1 MRMSILNTATTE
13 QMGCGI
19 VCFFF
24 RLYEIYKFVFLFLK
38 NAIAHNIIAM
48 LCSNPAK
55 IFIPFTAF
63 TPPEITRIQ
72 EVPASISPTRIFCPL
87 GGSSSAER
95 PSTDNVEA
103 TDAMG
108 SASVQKL
115 NVIVHK
121 NKIVIN
127 LLHGKVPI
135 I

>member
-1 MRMSILNTATTE
+1 MNTLSAEKRDMQIKAKKLRREGFVTGNVFGKNME
-13 QMGCGI
+13 GSMPLKI
-19 VCFFF
+19 
-24 RLYEIYKFVFLFLK
+24 EI
-38 NAIAHNIIAM
+38 
-48 LCSNPAK
+48 
-55 IFIPFTAF
+55 

-72 EVPASISPTRIFCPL
+72 EVPASISPTRIFCPF

-103 TDAMG
+103 TDAIG